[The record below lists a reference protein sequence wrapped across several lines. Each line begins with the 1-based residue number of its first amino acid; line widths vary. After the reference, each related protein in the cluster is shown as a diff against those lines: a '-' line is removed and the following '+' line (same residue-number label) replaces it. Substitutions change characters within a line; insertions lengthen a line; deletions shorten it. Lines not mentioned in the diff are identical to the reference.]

1 MKFLP
6 NMAITAVA
14 LSGLSLGAFASAGA
28 PEPGSL
34 LLFPLFENG
43 RGDDTY
49 ITVTNTN
56 SDFNQVGNL
65 FAGTVDVEFVYIN
78 GEDCFEFNRTR
89 RLTPNDS
96 ITVSVFLDNPNERE
110 GYAYVFAKSPTSGQA
125 ISWNWLIG
133 ISRIDEGGA
142 DEDFDV
148 NPYVF
153 KSPIAQGGATDVN
166 ADGLR
171 NLDGVEYE
179 AGPDHLLVPRFVGQ
193 GGNDKSQGG
202 NDESELI
209 LINLTGAAQFTAV
222 VDFLVYND
230 NEEVFSTQY
239 SFTCWDDVDLLDIS
253 GLFSETFL
261 ESTNNNPNE
270 QVDGD
275 EFGWFRM
282 DGRIAFSSAD
292 SEADPMILSLLI
304 EKIDSGD
311 GGELPFTT
319 GTQTNG
325 ELVSQ
330 SVFHP

>member
-14 LSGLSLGAFASAGA
+14 LTGLSLGAFASAGA

-34 LLFPLFENG
+34 LLFATFENG
-43 RGDDTY
+43 RGEDTY

-56 SDFNQVGNL
+56 PDMNQVGNL
-65 FAGTVDVEFVYIN
+65 LAGTVDVEFVYIN
-78 GEDCFEFNRTR
+78 RHDCFEFNRTR
-89 RLTPNDS
+89 RLTPNDT
-96 ITVSVFLDNPNERE
+96 ITVSVFLDNPNERQ
-110 GYAYVFAKSPTSGQA
+110 GYAYAFAKSPTSGQA

-133 ISRIDEGGA
+133 IERIVEGGS
-142 DEDFDV
+142 DEDFDA

-153 KSPIAQGGATDVN
+153 KSPLAQGAATDVN
-166 ADGLR
+166 GDGLR

-179 AGPDHLLVPRFVGQ
+179 AGPDQLLVPRFHGQ
-193 GGNDKSQGG
+193 DG
-202 NDESELI
+202 DESELV

-230 NEEVFSTQY
+230 NEEVFSAQVP
-239 SFTCWDDVDLLDIS
+239 FVCWEEFDLLEIS
-253 GLFSETFL
+253 GVFSETFL
-261 ESTNNNPNE
+261 DSTNNNPNE
-270 QVDGD
+270 QINGD

-292 SEADPMILSLLI
+292 SESDPMILSLLSENI
-304 EKIDSGD
+304 GVGD